1 MAKITH
7 ISENVNDADLFTV
20 ESTLQKAIIDLD
32 DEEKLISRANK
43 VIIITLCDDEGSY
56 EIGFRQCGMSMS
68 ECIAAVETIKML
80 FLQEMELIN

>member
-7 ISENVNDADLFTV
+7 ISENVDDADLFTV

-56 EIGFRQCGMSMS
+56 ECGFRQAGMTMS
-68 ECIAAVETIKML
+68 ECIALIEITKQL
-80 FLQEMELIN
+80 FLQEMDLL

>member
-7 ISENVNDADLFTV
+7 ISENVDDANLFTV

-43 VIIITLCDDEGSY
+43 AIIITLCDDEGSY

-80 FLQEMELIN
+80 FLQEMELI